1 MQVLLETMSGNS
13 DESTISTVMD
23 IEPARFANFDPSSI
37 TTLVR
42 TRNRRLLQDLGGL
55 DAIIRALE
63 TDTENGIRG
72 DSRDIDA
79 RRNIF
84 SSNSNQLQERNLV
97 KCFCVCA
104 VKAIKDPLI
113 IIVVVFT
120 VLSLGFGIKKDGL
133 EWIWPEGVIKLLAI
147 FTVVIVSAGTN
158 FWPITQCHDSSGTS
172 SYTPQVDVVRAGE
185 WTKIPISSVVVG
197 DIVFLKPGDQ
207 VPGDALFIDGSSL
220 HLENLIN
227 VNGRSECVEVGH
239 ENKNPFLFSGSMVVD
254 GYARIVVTADG
265 KNKRN
270 HQQVIWMEGK
280 HADELLNLTTVVGK
294 LGQAVAFA
302 TFFLFLCRFFA
313 GNVYHDDKKGNKAL
327 LGDEKVEIWDHLLAF
342 VGILAA
348 PALIALT
355 SGLEGLVLAVKITL
369 AYSLRKLMHAKV
381 LVRKPSLCHSVA
393 SVDTICLNKTGTLTA
408 YFAEV
413 KKFWLGLSSIEEAP
427 HNLIAPNVLELL
439 HQAIGLNTI
448 QPRSANSTFAPPIC
462 STEAAISDWAVRH
475 FGMDKENL
483 RQSCTIL
490 VIEPFNSTNKRSGV
504 LISKN
509 NDNTIH
515 VHRKGAADV
524 ILPMCSHYYETTGI
538 VNVINK
544 TTRALL
550 EQILEGMTKNG
561 FRCIAFAHRKTSIEE
576 YFNFSKQQL
585 TLLGL
590 VGLKNP
596 LRNGVK
602 RVVKDCQ
609 RAGINLKLLTGDNIL
624 TATVVASRSGILEPD
639 NQPGEIIEGEEF
651 RNYTSEE
658 RIEKLDTIRV
668 VAGATPFDKFLMV
681 QSLKKKGNVVAYL
694 GRGLGDVQALREA
707 DVGLCFG
714 TQGGTEILKAC
725 SNIVIQKKDL
735 SIVFDI
741 LRWGRGFYVS
751 IQIYT
756 QFLITATLVD
766 LVVDFVMSIFPSD
779 PPDFDAMAV
788 ISSGKIPYP
797 VFQLLWVKLILGFF
811 AAISLIIKQPS
822 EELMSKP
829 PRDRD
834 EPLMNDVM
842 QRSISAQAIYQIAVL
857 LAIHFKGQSILKVN
871 VNEKNTLIFTTYVL
885 CQVST
890 VVNAR
895 LFEEK
900 KIFQEMHNKKCFWG
914 IIGFIVLLHGMLVEV
929 LKNLAG
935 TARLD
940 SRQWGIC
947 FLIAAASTPISG
959 LLKYATAM
967 RIPFLTNV
975 RGTNPKAKID

>member
-42 TRNRRLLQDLGGL
+42 TRNRRLLQDLGGV
-55 DAIIRALE
+55 DGIIKALE

-97 KCFCVCA
+97 KSFCVCA

-120 VLSLGFGIKKDGL
+120 VLSLGFGIKKD
-133 EWIWPEGVIKLLAI
+133 
-147 FTVVIVSAGTN
+147 VVIVSAGTN

-172 SYTPQVDVVRAGE
+172 SYTPQVDVVRAGD

-327 LGDEKVEIWDHLLAF
+327 L
-342 VGILAA
+342 A

-381 LVRKPSLCHSVA
+381 LVKKPSLCHSVA

-490 VIEPFNSTNKRSGV
+490 VIEPFNSANKRSGV

-624 TATVVASRSGILEPD
+624 TATVVASRSGILEPN

-766 LVVDFVMSIFPSD
+766 LVVDFVMSIFPS
-779 PPDFDAMAV
+779 
-788 ISSGKIPYP
+788 KIPYP

-842 QRSISAQAIYQIAVL
+842 QRSMSAQAIYQIAVL

-914 IIGFIVLLHGMLVEV
+914 IIGLIVLLQVMLVEV

-935 TARLD
+935 TAGLD
-940 SRQWGIC
+940 CRQWGIC
-947 FLIAAASTPISG
+947 ILIATASTPLSW

>member
-147 FTVVIVSAGTN
+147 FTVLIVSAGTN

-172 SYTPQVDVVRAGE
+172 SYTPQVDVVRAGD

-413 KKFWLGLSSIEEAP
+413 TW
-427 HNLIAPNVLELL
+427 
-439 HQAIGLNTI
+439 
-448 QPRSANSTFAPPIC
+448 
-462 STEAAISDWAVRH
+462 
-475 FGMDKENL
+475 
-483 RQSCTIL
+483 
-490 VIEPFNSTNKRSGV
+490 
-504 LISKN
+504 
-509 NDNTIH
+509 
-515 VHRKGAADV
+515 
-524 ILPMCSHYYETTGI
+524 
-538 VNVINK
+538 
-544 TTRALL
+544 
-550 EQILEGMTKNG
+550 
-561 FRCIAFAHRKTSIEE
+561 
-576 YFNFSKQQL
+576 
-585 TLLGL
+585 
-590 VGLKNP
+590 
-596 LRNGVK
+596 
-602 RVVKDCQ
+602 
-609 RAGINLKLLTGDNIL
+609 
-624 TATVVASRSGILEPD
+624 
-639 NQPGEIIEGEEF
+639 
-651 RNYTSEE
+651 
-658 RIEKLDTIRV
+658 
-668 VAGATPFDKFLMV
+668 
-681 QSLKKKGNVVAYL
+681 
-694 GRGLGDVQALREA
+694 
-707 DVGLCFG
+707 
-714 TQGGTEILKAC
+714 
-725 SNIVIQKKDL
+725 
-735 SIVFDI
+735 
-741 LRWGRGFYVS
+741 
-751 IQIYT
+751 
-756 QFLITATLVD
+756 FLIHY
-766 LVVDFVMSIFPSD
+766 PS
-779 PPDFDAMAV
+779 
-788 ISSGKIPYP
+788 
-797 VFQLLWVKLILGFF
+797 
-811 AAISLIIKQPS
+811 
-822 EELMSKP
+822 
-829 PRDRD
+829 
-834 EPLMNDVM
+834 
-842 QRSISAQAIYQIAVL
+842 
-857 LAIHFKGQSILKVN
+857 
-871 VNEKNTLIFTTYVL
+871 
-885 CQVST
+885 
-890 VVNAR
+890 
-895 LFEEK
+895 
-900 KIFQEMHNKKCFWG
+900 
-914 IIGFIVLLHGMLVEV
+914 
-929 LKNLAG
+929 
-935 TARLD
+935 
-940 SRQWGIC
+940 
-947 FLIAAASTPISG
+947 
-959 LLKYATAM
+959 
-967 RIPFLTNV
+967 
-975 RGTNPKAKID
+975 